1 MNNAIAIYEWLHPW
15 EEQIEWE
22 IWLEHEKYGTGE

>member
-1 MNNAIAIYEWLHPW
+1 MNNADAIYEWLHPW

-22 IWLEHEKYGTGE
+22 ECIEYEKYGI

>member
-1 MNNAIAIYEWLHPW
+1 MNNTDAIYEWLHPW

-22 IWLEHEKYGTGE
+22 IWLEHEKYGIRG